1 MGFSTH
7 GREQLIR
14 DELNAKSLKRRG
26 SYFKRKVELTEAA
39 KKEGIEIREAWPHQ
53 IKAIKEKTENEN
65 FFPEDRYFTVVK
77 KILVNPAP
85 FKLANKFSVEKFY
98 YEKPFGV
105 HKFWEYLDQ
114 NMINKLLNNNKNLSL
129 LKKYYLL

>member
-39 KKEGIEIREAWPHQ
+39 KKKGLKLEKLGRIR
-53 IKAIKEKTENEN
+53 
-65 FFPEDRYFTVVK
+65 
-77 KILVNPAP
+77 
-85 FKLANKFSVEKFY
+85 
-98 YEKPFGV
+98 
-105 HKFWEYLDQ
+105 
-114 NMINKLLNNNKNLSL
+114 
-129 LKKYYLL
+129 

>member
-1 MGFSTH
+1 MGFSAH

-53 IKAIKEKTENEN
+53 IKAIKEKLRAQKISERKQFYKAIIASVISAFIL
-65 FFPEDRYFTVVK
+65 FFGIAWLIKSTF
-77 KILVNPAP
+77 
-85 FKLANKFSVEKFY
+85 F
-98 YEKPFGV
+98 
-105 HKFWEYLDQ
+105 
-114 NMINKLLNNNKNLSL
+114 
-129 LKKYYLL
+129 